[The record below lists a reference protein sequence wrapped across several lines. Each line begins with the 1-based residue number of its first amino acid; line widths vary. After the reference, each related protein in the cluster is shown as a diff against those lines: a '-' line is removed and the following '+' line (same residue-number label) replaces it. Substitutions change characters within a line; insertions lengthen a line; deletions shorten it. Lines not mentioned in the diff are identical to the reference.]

1 MMTGKM
7 ATENGHRPRTFPTM
21 TAKIVDVA
29 IVVTLPKLHSTHSGV
44 FRPLSSMTCM
54 TELSERYGISSPSF
68 LSEVIHYP
76 HNAVPVAN
84 LHSI

>member
-29 IVVTLPKLHSTHSGV
+29 IVVTLPKLHSTHPG
-44 FRPLSSMTCM
+44 LSSMTCM
-54 TELSERYGISSPSF
+54 TELVKGMVSAV
-68 LSEVIHYP
+68 LSK
-76 HNAVPVAN
+76 
-84 LHSI
+84 

>member
-29 IVVTLPKLHSTHSGV
+29 IVVTLPKLHSTHPGV
-44 FRPLSSMTCM
+44 FRLLSSMTCM
-54 TELSERYGISSPSF
+54 TELVKGMVSAV
-68 LSEVIHYP
+68 LSK
-76 HNAVPVAN
+76 
-84 LHSI
+84 

>member
-29 IVVTLPKLHSTHSGV
+29 IVVTLPKLHSTHSQL
-44 FRPLSSMTCM
+44 FIQTAIFDDLHDRT
-54 TELSERYGISSPSF
+54 SERYDISSPF
-68 LSEVIHYP
+68 
-76 HNAVPVAN
+76 
-84 LHSI
+84 

>member
-1 MMTGKM
+1 MIGKM

-29 IVVTLPKLHSTHSGV
+29 SVVTLPKLHSTHSGA

-54 TELSERYGISSPSF
+54 TELVNGMVSAVL
-68 LSEVIHYP
+68 LSEVLHYP

>member
-1 MMTGKM
+1 
-7 ATENGHRPRTFPTM
+7 M

-68 LSEVIHYP
+68 LSEVFTTLTMLYLGGP
-76 HNAVPVAN
+76 SPGDRFQYT
-84 LHSI
+84 LRL

>member
-29 IVVTLPKLHSTHSGV
+29 IVVTLPQLHSTHSEV
-44 FRPLSSMTCM
+44 FRPLSMTCM
-54 TELSERYGISSPSF
+54 TELVKGMVSAV
-68 LSEVIHYP
+68 LSK
-76 HNAVPVAN
+76 
-84 LHSI
+84 